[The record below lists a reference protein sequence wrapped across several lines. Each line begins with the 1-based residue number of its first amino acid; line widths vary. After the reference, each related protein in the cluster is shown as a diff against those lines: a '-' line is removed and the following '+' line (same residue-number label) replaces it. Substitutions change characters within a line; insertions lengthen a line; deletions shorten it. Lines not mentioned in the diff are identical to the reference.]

1 MASYTAPLRD
11 MRFIYNE
18 LFDSSEITAL
28 PGCEDTT
35 PDLVDAVLEEAAKLC
50 QNELFPLNRTG
61 DEEGCQWDNG
71 EVTTPAGFK
80 EAYAKYIEGGWNGL
94 ACSPDHGGQGMPG
107 TLNVLVEE
115 MMCSSNMAFGMYAGL
130 TRGAY
135 RALNTFGC
143 NKLKSLY
150 LPRLASGEWC
160 GTMCLTEPQCGT
172 DLGLIR
178 TRAEHD
184 DDGNYALR
192 GTKIFISAGEHD
204 LSSNIIHLVLARL
217 PDAPAGIK
225 GISLFLVPK
234 FLPDENGEPGQRNT
248 VTCASIENKMGIKA
262 SATCVMNF
270 DDAKGWLVGEP
281 HKGMRAMFTMMNDAR
296 LGVGV
301 QGLGLAEIARQSA
314 VEYARERLQGRS
326 ISGTQHEDK
335 PADPIIV
342 HPDVRRMLLTMRAF
356 TEGARAMAAW
366 IARHI
371 DLRDRSTDADTRQA
385 SDDMVQLLTPIVK
398 VYFSDGGFE
407 ITNLCIQVYGGHGYI
422 RDTGVEQYARDARIA
437 QIYEG
442 ANGIQALD
450 LLGRKVLLMTQG
462 GAVRE
467 FTLKIANF
475 ARKHLTDKRLRPWAL
490 ELLKLTGQWN
500 LLTVRIMLAARKDR
514 DVVSSAAYDFLMY
527 SGYVTMAYIWLR
539 QAAVAVD
546 KLDNEGEESAGF
558 YQAKLGTTEF
568 YFERLLPRAQSHAA
582 SMLSP
587 SKNLMQLN
595 AEDLAFTG

>member
-1 MASYTAPLRD
+1 
-11 MRFIYNE
+11 
-18 LFDSSEITAL
+18 
-28 PGCEDTT
+28 
-35 PDLVDAVLEEAAKLC
+35 
-50 QNELFPLNRTG
+50 
-61 DEEGCQWDNG
+61 
-71 EVTTPAGFK
+71 
-80 EAYAKYIEGGWNGL
+80 
-94 ACSPDHGGQGMPG
+94 
-107 TLNVLVEE
+107 
-115 MMCSSNMAFGMYAGL
+115 

-135 RALNTFGC
+135 RALNVFGC
-143 NKLKSLY
+143 NELKALY
-150 LPRLASGEWC
+150 LPRLASGEWS

-234 FLPDENGEPGQRNT
+234 FIPDHNGDPGQRNS

-281 HKGMRAMFTMMNDAR
+281 HKGMQAMFTMMNDAR
-296 LGVGV
+296 LGVGL

-314 VEYARERLQGRS
+314 VDYARERLQGRS

-356 TEGARAMAAW
+356 TEGARAMAVW

-371 DLRDRSTDADTRQA
+371 DLRDRATDADTRQA
-385 SDDMVQLLTPIVK
+385 AEDMVQLLTPIVK

-450 LLGRKVLLMTQG
+450 LVGRKLPAHMGRYLRRFFHPVQAWIDNNTSQPELHPFVLPLAKAFGRLQIATGQIAQSG
-462 GAVRE
+462 LKNPDEAGA
-467 FTLKIANF
+467 AS
-475 ARKHLTDKRLRPWAL
+475 TDY
-490 ELLKLTGQWN
+490 LKLFGLVAFAYLWARMAKIGLDHQTDDEADFYAAKVATAKYFMDKILPQTGA
-500 LLTVRIMLAARKDR
+500 LFSSIMAG
-514 DVVSSAAYDFLMY
+514 SGSIMDFP
-527 SGYVTMAYIWLR
+527 
-539 QAAVAVD
+539 
-546 KLDNEGEESAGF
+546 E
-558 YQAKLGTTEF
+558 
-568 YFERLLPRAQSHAA
+568 A
-582 SMLSP
+582 S
-587 SKNLMQLN
+587 
-595 AEDLAFTG
+595 F